1 MYDLILES
9 KTLEKLR
16 NLINE
21 ETEYRSG
28 PKIIEFFNELGF
40 DDIYAQGFPSRWVFT
55 DAKLNT
61 INGTPNLD
69 KCIKNLFSPIR
80 FIEAPEKLDLHIFE
94 FNKYLAFDK
103 WKVVRSNAEI
113 SFQKLGKVEF
123 NVPKE
128 KNEEKGFLNQE
139 FKDLNLSNLQLDHSI
154 TSVLEYRV
162 KEIES
167 CFSAN
172 APLSVI
178 LLAGS
183 TLEGILLGIA
193 IRNPRLF
200 NCAKSAP
207 KNKEQKIKQFH
218 EWSLANFIDVSKEV
232 NLLHNDV
239 HKFSHALRDFRNYVH
254 PFEQMSTGF
263 NPTMHTAKICLQVL
277 KVAIYQ
283 LNENIQSK
291 NA

>member
-1 MYDLILES
+1 
-9 KTLEKLR
+9 
-16 NLINE
+16 
-21 ETEYRSG
+21 
-28 PKIIEFFNELGF
+28 
-40 DDIYAQGFPSRWVFT
+40 VFT
-55 DAKLNT
+55 DEKLNS
-61 INGTPNLD
+61 INSTPNID
-69 KCIKNLFSPIR
+69 KCIKNLFAPVG
-80 FIEAPEKLDLHIFE
+80 FIETPEKLDSHILD

-103 WKVVRSNAEI
+103 WKVVRNHAEI

-128 KNEEKGFLNQE
+128 KNDEKGFLSQE
-139 FKDLNLSNLQLDHSI
+139 FKDLKLSNLQLDYSI

-162 KEIES
+162 KEIEC

-183 TLEGILLGIA
+183 TLEGILLGVA
-193 IRNPRLF
+193 TRNPKLF

-218 EWSLANFIDVSKEV
+218 EWSLANFIDVAKEV
-232 NLLHNDV
+232 NLLHHDV

-254 PFEQMSTGF
+254 PFEQMNTGF

-277 KVAIYQ
+277 KVAIHQ
-283 LNENIQSK
+283 INENIRCNSV
-291 NA
+291 

>member
-1 MYDLILES
+1 LILGT

-16 NLINE
+16 DLINE

-28 PKIIEFFNELGF
+28 PKIIQFFNEFGF
-40 DDIYAQGFPSRWVFT
+40 KDTYGQGFPSRWMFT
-55 DAKLNT
+55 DEKLKV
-61 INGTPNLD
+61 INGTPNID
-69 KCIKNLFSPIR
+69 KCIRSLFAPVS
-80 FIEAPEKLDLHIFE
+80 FIETPEKLDFYISE

-103 WKVVRSNAEI
+103 WKVVRNHAEI
-113 SFQKLGKVEF
+113 SFQKLDKVEF
-123 NVPKE
+123 TAPKE
-128 KNEEKGFLNQE
+128 SNDEEGFLSQE
-139 FKDLNLSNLQLDHSI
+139 FNDLKLSNLQLDSSI

-162 KEIES
+162 KEIEN
-167 CFSAN
+167 CFSAS

-183 TLEGILLGIA
+183 TLEGILLGVA
-193 IRNPRLF
+193 TQNPRAF

-207 KNKEQKIKQFH
+207 KNKEQKVKQFH

-232 NLLHNDV
+232 NLLHHDV

-263 NPTMHTAKICLQVL
+263 TPTMHTAKICLQVL
-277 KVAIYQ
+277 KVAIHQ
-283 LNENIQSK
+283 INENIRCVG
-291 NA
+291 A

>member
-1 MYDLILES
+1 MILGT

-16 NLINE
+16 DLINE

-28 PKIIEFFNELGF
+28 PKIIQFFNELGSR
-40 DDIYAQGFPSRWVFT
+40 DTYGQGFPSRWMFT
-55 DAKLNT
+55 DEKLNS
-61 INGTPNLD
+61 INGTPNID
-69 KCIKNLFSPIR
+69 KCIKNLFAPVS
-80 FIEAPEKLDLHIFE
+80 FIETPEKLDLHISE

-103 WKVVRSNAEI
+103 WKVVRNHAEI
-113 SFQKLGKVEF
+113 LFQKLDKVEF
-123 NVPKE
+123 TAPKE
-128 KNEEKGFLNQE
+128 SNDEEGFLSQE
-139 FKDLNLSNLQLDHSI
+139 FNNLELANLQLDSSI

-172 APLSVI
+172 APLAVI

-183 TLEGILLGIA
+183 TLEGILLGVA
-193 IRNPRLF
+193 TRNPRSF

-207 KNKEQKIKQFH
+207 KSKEQKVKQFH

-232 NLLHNDV
+232 NLLHHDV

-263 NPTMHTAKICLQVL
+263 TPSMHTAKICLQVL

-283 LNENIQSK
+283 INENMRCVS
-291 NA
+291 A